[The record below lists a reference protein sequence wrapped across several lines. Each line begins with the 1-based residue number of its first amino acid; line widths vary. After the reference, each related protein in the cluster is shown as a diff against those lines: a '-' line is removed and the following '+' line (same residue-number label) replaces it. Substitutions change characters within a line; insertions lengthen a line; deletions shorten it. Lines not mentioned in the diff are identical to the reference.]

1 MGDPCQRMFA
11 DMQIGG
17 YCWVSLR
24 GMCYAPNPF
33 MWRRSRVHDCAGASG
48 MTINSLDVT
57 VTLKRKDIA
66 IARLLVYYRSPFG
79 IIATII
85 GIVLGAIQ
93 IMAIVQG
100 RSSGSSTPA
109 IMLPLILVFLLPLG
123 VAFGGLFGAAVS
135 KWLTDVRYSF
145 DDAGFRASVP
155 DVTARFAWTEVKASL
170 QTGKYVVLSLPSA
183 LHILPVAR
191 LESGVERELRDL
203 VRNKVTPSP
212 KK

>member
-1 MGDPCQRMFA
+1 LGEAQGNVLCSKPIYVA
-11 DMQIGG
+11 QIK
-17 YCWVSLR
+17 SSRLR
-24 GMCYAPNPF
+24 GSLGDDNKFVGCHCHAEAE
-33 MWRRSRVHDCAGASG
+33 RHRHSSLAG
-48 MTINSLDVT
+48 L
-57 VTLKRKDIA
+57 
-66 IARLLVYYRSPFG
+66 YRSPFG